1 VPWRFSDAG
10 RKSAWIASS
19 CRHPKTCTKPEVDRA
34 LKSVYLPLKRFPKG
48 DNLNLLVDR
57 RCRMIGI
64 LQF

>member
-1 VPWRFSDAG
+1 MRRLHRQVRFVP
-10 RKSAWIASS
+10 
-19 CRHPKTCTKPEVDRA
+19 KPEVDRA

-48 DNLNLLVDR
+48 HNLNLLVDR

>member
-1 VPWRFSDAG
+1 MSAVPPTTDIRRG
-10 RKSAWIASS
+10 E
-19 CRHPKTCTKPEVDRA
+19 RHVCFVPKPEVDRA